1 MLKNSKEEEVGMRI
15 SRVDKFSFI
24 GNKYCWVAKN
34 EKQKENWH
42 KSVENYG
49 VSDGRGKIS

>member
-15 SRVDKFSFI
+15 SRVDKFIFV

-34 EKQKENWH
+34 EKQKEN
-42 KSVENYG
+42 
-49 VSDGRGKIS
+49 